1 MNRNLYR
8 FIPAFIWTVIIIF
21 LSLMSASDLPQ
32 SPLFNIPCFDK
43 LVHGGL
49 YCMLALLVV
58 VPLRKTRLKVG
69 LIAFVYTVFLGG
81 LLELIQ
87 SYFTVSRSG
96 SWTDLAADAIGAIL
110 GILAGK
116 FIFAKTD
123 QSKFRNH

>member
-1 MNRNLYR
+1 M
-8 FIPAFIWTVIIIF
+8 PAG
-21 LSLMSASDLPQ
+21 DLPQ
-32 SPLFNIPCFDK
+32 CPLFNIPCFDK

-49 YCMLALLVV
+49 FSILALLIV
-58 VPLRKTRLKVG
+58 VPLHKTRLKVG

-110 GILAGK
+110 GIVGGK
-116 FIFAKTD
+116 FVFYIDWPIKNPKS
-123 QSKFRNH
+123 QIK